1 MNSSFIPPSR
11 RLSVFKNSS
20 WKLIKNENLR
30 KKSTVQVLCSSH
42 LSGEQVLC
50 CCQVDVHPCSSSMR
64 ATALE
69 RSRGTEHNSWDFQR
83 QQSPFKHTSDAGIP
97 LLPRAIVPAEGSLT
111 QLEGWQ
117 SIPAAPAAARSH
129 KEPRQTS
136 SGTAEELLDQSWAHP
151 AVLKL
156 RRSNSQRNIQ
166 TTAAPLRSTQTGITS
181 FTLSTWLENRPSDRA
196 WIHFGIYSIKLHLFA
211 VWKENFHTSMPHVL
225 LSTAPAVFPG
235 NGGEI
240 KPLKLRSG
248 MPTWIKPHR
257 PKCFLSVLHIP

>member
-1 MNSSFIPPSR
+1 M
-11 RLSVFKNSS
+11 FKNSS

-42 LSGEQVLC
+42 LSSEQVLC

-64 ATALE
+64 ATTLE

-136 SGTAEELLDQSWAHP
+136 SGTAEELLDQSLAHP

-181 FTLSTWLENRPSDRA
+181 FTLST
-196 WIHFGIYSIKLHLFA
+196 
-211 VWKENFHTSMPHVL
+211 
-225 LSTAPAVFPG
+225 
-235 NGGEI
+235 
-240 KPLKLRSG
+240 
-248 MPTWIKPHR
+248 
-257 PKCFLSVLHIP
+257 